1 MTGGVYVTQDK
12 ARPKHT
18 CTYASLQN
26 EMHTHRQ
33 SYSRADCV
41 LQTRVSLHSLI
52 ICASTHLPKSFQAKS
67 DLTFSDTESA
77 EKVG

>member
-18 CTYASLQN
+18 CAFASLQN
-26 EMHTHRQ
+26 EMHTRRQ
-33 SYSRADCV
+33 SLSRADCV
-41 LQTRVSLHSLI
+41 SVHSLI